1 MAQPINQAMI
11 TQHGKLIDSRGVMG
25 AVEVYNDLLNKGY
38 NYAGWAKG
46 VAEANGWNSSEPEIR
61 GSITGRAAVM
71 FMKDSSGRDF
81 SDRELNEIRI
91 DMARGYLAALSRNI
105 RLEGGQTQTDTSFKQ
120 MRGFHKDVFE
130 KHNLSIN
137 NWTLETPMKFIG
149 AYNGGEAAQEKK
161 WQELAKTQG
170 DGADALIASAALYN
184 YVQDFARGYIYVDDK
199 GLKIDTAMAE
209 QIQAQTFKVFE
220 MKRVPERDRK
230 EAEQW
235 LENASRIKPLLFSR
249 LEGQEQERHYGYSR
263 EQNPAEGPLPQQHAH
278 SQEKNPFLEFA
289 EKNVTEKDVEQFLA
303 RVEEYGK
310 EQEMLERQQALE
322 NQRVSMSRS
331 FFS

>member
-91 DMARGYLAALSRNI
+91 DMARGYLAALSQNI
-105 RLEGGQTQTDTSFKQ
+105 RDGGGKTQADIEFDQ
-120 MRGFHKDVFE
+120 MREFHKDVFE

-161 WQELAKTQG
+161 WQELAKT
-170 DGADALIASAALYN
+170 
-184 YVQDFARGYIYVDDK
+184 
-199 GLKIDTAMAE
+199 
-209 QIQAQTFKVFE
+209 
-220 MKRVPERDRK
+220 
-230 EAEQW
+230 
-235 LENASRIKPLLFSR
+235 
-249 LEGQEQERHYGYSR
+249 
-263 EQNPAEGPLPQQHAH
+263 
-278 SQEKNPFLEFA
+278 
-289 EKNVTEKDVEQFLA
+289 
-303 RVEEYGK
+303 
-310 EQEMLERQQALE
+310 
-322 NQRVSMSRS
+322 
-331 FFS
+331 